1 MKAQYETALGYR
13 RLDENGDMVFG
24 QSNTGILQD
33 RAAMAQVL
41 KTRLAAVEGEWWE
54 GDDGALPYFSEILGA
69 RGSEENRKAF
79 DLMVVE
85 RIMDTIGVLSVENVE
100 STFEHREYRF
110 KCDVNTVYGSIQVE
124 VSR

>member
-85 RIMDTIGVLSVENVE
+85 RIMGTIGVLSVENVE

>member
-85 RIMDTIGVLSVENVE
+85 RIMDTIGVISVENVE